1 MYKMLT
7 QLILQHCP
15 RFEKTGCAK
24 CFYHIPVEWVR
35 GGIYCK
41 AGCYIH
47 KNDDIATEDHQ
58 RTVDNMPIN
67 GSDQQ
72 QENVL
77 WSNPGED
84 SNWEN
89 NQPASTSETP
99 DEETPQNTDTIPS
112 TCTPAY
118 R

>member
-7 QLILQHCP
+7 QLILQHYP
-15 RFEKTGCAK
+15 RFEKTCCAK

-72 QENVL
+72 QENLL

-84 SNWEN
+84 SNWGN
-89 NQPASTSETP
+89 NQPASTSET
-99 DEETPQNTDTIPS
+99 
-112 TCTPAY
+112 
-118 R
+118 